1 MTVQVGRDF
10 ARTGTRTILWV
21 GGKALGTSSGLFYMH
36 YGEYGSAKPLSAPM
50 CLRCYVF
57 MVAVLKGVES
67 LTLKHTIWL
76 YLHPI
81 PPCRAQRFAGCAS
94 VQVMNAVL
102 LTDAES

>member
-36 YGEYGSAKPLSAPM
+36 YGESGSAKPLSAPM
-50 CLRCYVF
+50 CFRCYVF
-57 MVAVLKGVES
+57 MVAVLKGLLRKRLQS
-67 LTLKHTIWL
+67 YILTSS
-76 YLHPI
+76 
-81 PPCRAQRFAGCAS
+81 AS

-102 LTDAES
+102 FPDALSCKVQIINKIGL